1 MPWGNPLLKNPQEV
15 EGGRE
20 PGHETFRRGAALVL
34 LSLGSTAAVVKRDSL
49 DCRMNFAAQLLY
61 SSYLSERLQRLY
73 SPRPALKD
81 TEENDPF
88 WQRWEL
94 HLNSPG
100 IFWEFLPKPCS
111 HQRSDLLSQG
121 FDVSFCLQ
129 LEFQKLLINVFF
141 KVIHPKCFP
150 TPSIRGSSTRFYKVK
165 EFKGMVV

>member
-1 MPWGNPLLKNPQEV
+1 
-15 EGGRE
+15 
-20 PGHETFRRGAALVL
+20 
-34 LSLGSTAAVVKRDSL
+34 
-49 DCRMNFAAQLLY
+49 MNFAAQLLY

-100 IFWEFLPKPCS
+100 ILWEFLPKPCS
-111 HQRSDLLSQG
+111 HQRCDLWSQG

-129 LEFQKLLINVFF
+129 LEFQKLLINVFL
-141 KVIHPKCFP
+141 KVIQVIVLLQR
-150 TPSIRGSSTRFYKVK
+150 SIKSRNL
-165 EFKGMVV
+165 KGWWCEGLIIG